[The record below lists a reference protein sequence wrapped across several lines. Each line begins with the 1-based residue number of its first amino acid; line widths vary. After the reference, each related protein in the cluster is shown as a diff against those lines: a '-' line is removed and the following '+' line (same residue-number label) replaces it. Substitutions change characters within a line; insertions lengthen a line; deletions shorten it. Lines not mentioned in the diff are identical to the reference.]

1 MAQLRGYSAKA
12 TLTTHDA
19 VTSILTQGSAVYG
32 FALTRPSVSPCH

>member
-1 MAQLRGYSAKA
+1 VSKA
-12 TLTTHDA
+12 A